1 MKSMNKTEKIENC
14 EKFMNIIETLNNF
27 FEKMPLVKGNNVN
40 GAAYSAIFLW
50 PLFFIAAASLLSSGP
65 FCPAVLA
72 APMTENTKTVE
83 VKLRYKVINEI
94 SIASEFLED
103 DTRFEGGGGLFTIR
117 RNGRSI
123 SDFLTFGGG
132 ILTVG
137 DCGAEFKPYLPGA
150 GVIAPAS
157 GGGGAPGL
165 GKFTNSFRLLNKNSC
180 FGAELSS
187 AAFDGETFF
196 FGTKGGDLI
205 ELNDRGVR
213 HISIISVSG
222 RYRITGL
229 KKHGGVLL
237 ILTAGGGLYT
247 FSKNRIFKI
256 SDRSHGLSS
265 NDINDADIFEKD
277 NILYAALALSNGAAI
292 LRVNDFN
299 RNDLEKV
306 YSYKTPSSVD
316 TVIYSDNGIYTGG
329 AAGLDRMEFTAD
341 KFERSNILKDV
352 FVTSMVRG
360 AQTAGG
366 RDEKIIYSTYSSGV
380 YEYGRAAGPPKKI
393 ISASLL
399 SSKNVP
405 EGIVSVKSDGGDLF
419 LRSKNRIFKYSNY
432 ATSVIDH
439 SEAGYSDKLTALCA
453 YGGRLFCATFD
464 GGVFVY
470 DGGRVMGFDS
480 VCSRR
485 LSSPRINAL
494 AEFAGHLLIGTADG
508 LDIFDQNTRALLE
521 LKNKMTSTRVNSI
534 HVSGD
539 LAFIGTSAGISV
551 IKKDLSVDN
560 IDLDPSVIDRRVYCV
575 YYDKASDTIYFGTY
589 RGFGE
594 MKYAQRRLKAYFTI
608 NSAVPDNWI
617 TSITAYEADNLLVA
631 TYDRGLGLFNKRS
644 GKFSAFGAKN
654 TLPSKMVNAG
664 AVMNFENYTFIGT
677 YNGGLA
683 VMDRSK
689 NNASRHF
696 NARNGLASNMVTAF
710 ASYGDYIA
718 AATFGGLAL
727 IKKKDI
733 ALAFE

>member
-1 MKSMNKTEKIENC
+1 MINRFKFNINK
-14 EKFMNIIETLNNF
+14 L
-27 FEKMPLVKGNNVN
+27 
-40 GAAYSAIFLW
+40 AAYPSVLLW
-50 PLFFIAAASLLSSGP
+50 PLFIIAAASLFSPGLDGS
-65 FCPAVLA
+65 AALA
-72 APMTENTKTVE
+72 SPMTENTRTLE

-94 SIASEFLED
+94 SIASEFFED

-117 RNGRSI
+117 RNGRSVG
-123 SDFLTFGGG
+123 DFLTVGGG
-132 ILTVG
+132 LLTAG
-137 DCGAEFKPYLPGA
+137 DCGAEFKPYLAGA
-150 GVIAPAS
+150 GVIAQAS
-157 GGGGAPGL
+157 GEGGGAQGL

-187 AAFDGETFF
+187 ALFDGETFY

-213 HISIISVSG
+213 HISIMSVSG

-247 FSKNRIFKI
+247 FSNNRIFKI

-265 NDINDADIFEKD
+265 NDVNDADIFEKD
-277 NILYAALALSNGAAI
+277 NILYAALALSNGFAVLKI
-292 LRVNDFN
+292 NDFN
-299 RNDLEKV
+299 RNDVENV
-306 YSYKTPSSVD
+306 YSFKSASSVD
-316 TVIYSDNGIYTGG
+316 AVIYSDVGIYAGG
-329 AAGLDRMEFTAD
+329 AAGLDRIEFAAD
-341 KFERSNILKDV
+341 KFERSNIVKDV
-352 FVTSMVRG
+352 YVTSMVRG
-360 AQTAGG
+360 PRTAGG
-366 RDEKIIYSTYSSGV
+366 RDEKVVYSTYSSGV
-380 YEYGRAAGPPKKI
+380 YEYGRAAGSPKKI

-405 EGIVSVKSDGGDLF
+405 EGIVSVKTGGGDLF

-432 ATSVIDH
+432 RISVIDYA
-439 SEAGYSDKLTALCA
+439 EAGYSDKLTALCA
-453 YGGRLFCATFD
+453 YRGYLVCATFD
-464 GGVFVY
+464 GGVFIY
-470 DGGRVMGFDS
+470 DGGRVAGFDS
-480 VCSRR
+480 VCGRK

-494 AEFAGHLLIGTADG
+494 AEFGGRLLIGTADG
-508 LDIFDQNTRALLE
+508 LDIFDHASRGLLQ
-521 LKNKMTSTRVNSI
+521 LKNKMTSARVNSI

-539 LAFIGTSAGISV
+539 LAFIGTAAGISV
-551 IKKDLSVDN
+551 IKKDLGVDN

-575 YYDKASDTIYFGTY
+575 YYDKAADTIYFGTY
-589 RGFGE
+589 RGFGA

-617 TSITAYEADNLLVA
+617 TSVTHYDADNLLIA
-631 TYDRGLGLFNKRS
+631 TYDRGLALFNTRS
-644 GKFSAFGAKN
+644 EKFAAFGAKN
-654 TLPSKMVNAG
+654 TLPSMMVNAG

-683 VMDRSK
+683 LVDRSK

-696 NARNGLASNMVTAF
+696 NARNGLASNMVTSF
-710 ASYGDYIA
+710 ASYGEYIA

-733 ALAFE
+733 GLAFEQ

>member
-1 MKSMNKTEKIENC
+1 M
-14 EKFMNIIETLNNF
+14 
-27 FEKMPLVKGNNVN
+27 
-40 GAAYSAIFLW
+40 AACPAILLW
-50 PLFFIAAASLLSSGP
+50 ALFFIAAALLFSAGP
-65 FCPAVLA
+65 FCTAALA
-72 APMTENTKTVE
+72 SPMTENTKTLE

-94 SIASEFLED
+94 SIASEFFEG
-103 DTRFEGGGGLFTIR
+103 DTHFEGGGGLFTIR
-117 RNGRSI
+117 RNGRSVG
-123 SDFLTFGGG
+123 DFLTVGGG
-132 ILTVG
+132 LLTVG
-137 DCGAEFKPYLPGA
+137 DCGAEFKPYLSGA
-150 GVIAPAS
+150 GVIAQAS
-157 GGGGAPGL
+157 SGGGAPGL

-187 AAFDGETFF
+187 AAFDGETFY

-247 FSKNRIFKI
+247 FSNNRIFKI

-265 NDINDADIFEKD
+265 NDINDVDIFEKD
-277 NILYAALALSNGAAI
+277 NILYAALALSNGAAVLKI
-292 LRVNDFN
+292 NDFN
-299 RNDLEKV
+299 RNDIENI
-306 YSYKTPSSVD
+306 YSYKTASSVD
-316 TVIYSDNGIYTGG
+316 AVLYSGGGIYSGG
-329 AAGLDRMEFTAD
+329 AAGLDRVEFTAG

-352 FVTSMVRG
+352 YVTSIIRCD
-360 AQTAGG
+360 QTAGV

-380 YEYGRAAGPPKKI
+380 YEYGRAAGSPKKL

-399 SSKNVP
+399 SSKNIP

-432 ATSVIDH
+432 RIIVIDS

-464 GGVFVY
+464 GGVFVC

-480 VCSRR
+480 VCDRR

-494 AEFAGHLLIGTADG
+494 AEFGDYLLIGTADG
-508 LDIFDQNTRALLE
+508 LDIFDQNSRGLLD

-551 IKKDLSVDN
+551 IKKDLGVDN
-560 IDLDPSVIDRRVYCV
+560 IDLDPSVIDRRVYCI

-617 TSITAYEADNLLVA
+617 TSVTAYEADNLLVA

-644 GKFSAFGAKN
+644 GKFASFGAKN

-689 NNASRHF
+689 NNTSRHF

-710 ASYGDYIA
+710 APYGEFIA

-733 ALAFE
+733 GMAFE